1 VPLGL
6 FPRDALDHSSA
17 VDFIYHPG
25 PYSFIVAIL
34 AGAAGMLSVISRR
47 SSALIGVFISV
58 TTVPAAGFVA
68 VALVLGEYQKAA
80 GSALQLFLNL
90 AGIVVSGVAVLVFY
104 RLVSKRLP
112 RGTAQRLR
120 QKGTL
125 SRG

>member
-1 VPLGL
+1 
-6 FPRDALDHSSA
+6 
-17 VDFIYHPG
+17 
-25 PYSFIVAIL
+25 
-34 AGAAGMLSVISRR
+34 MLSVISRR

-112 RGTAQRLR
+112 RYAAQRLR
-120 QKGTL
+120 HRGTL

>member
-1 VPLGL
+1 
-6 FPRDALDHSSA
+6 
-17 VDFIYHPG
+17 
-25 PYSFIVAIL
+25 
-34 AGAAGMLSVISRR
+34 M
-47 SSALIGVFISV
+47 

-112 RGTAQRLR
+112 RDAAQRLR
-120 QKGTL
+120 HKGTL